1 MGKVF
6 VIGKILGA
14 SSLYQIDPQQ
24 AAGPVTSLSTML
36 GGGANGIAYDG
47 QRIWTANEEG
57 SVSLV
62 TLNPTVVTTISTG
75 FTSLRGVL
83 YDGANIWVTDDIA
96 GTVDKL
102 RKLDSSGAILQ
113 SADVGSI
120 PFSPAFDGTN
130 IWVPNQDSSTVSVV
144 RATGG
149 LAGTVLATLSANGLN
164 GPLTAAFDGE
174 RILVTNGFGHTVS
187 LWKATDFTP
196 LGSFSTG
203 AATFAA
209 CSDGVSFWITLL
221 GTGKLARF

>member
-1 MGKVF
+1 
-6 VIGKILGA
+6 
-14 SSLYQIDPQQ
+14 
-24 AAGPVTSLSTML
+24 ML
-36 GGGANGIAYDG
+36 GGASGGIAYDG
-47 QRIWTANEEG
+47 QRIWTSNEAG

-75 FTSLRGVL
+75 FTSLHGVL
-83 YDGANIWVTDDIA
+83 YDGANMWVTDDVA

-130 IWVPNQDSSTVSVV
+130 IWVPNQESSTVSVV

-149 LAGTVLATLSANGLN
+149 LAATVLATLSGNGLN

-174 RILVTNGFGHTVS
+174 HILDGPRQAAFDGERILVTNFGGDAIS
-187 LWKATDFTP
+187 LWSATALTP
-196 LGSFSTG
+196 IGTFSTG
-203 AATFAA
+203 VGSGPLGA
-209 CSDGVSFWITLL
+209 CSDGINFWITLDAAD
-221 GTGKLARF
+221 KLARF